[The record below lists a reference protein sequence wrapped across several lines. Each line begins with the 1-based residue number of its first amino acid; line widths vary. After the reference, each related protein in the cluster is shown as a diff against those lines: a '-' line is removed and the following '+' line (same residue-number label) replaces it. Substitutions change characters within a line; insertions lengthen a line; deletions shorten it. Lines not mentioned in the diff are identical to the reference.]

1 MLSEHFRF
9 SDKESHQSSDNIC
22 KLKLQE
28 ETFFF
33 RQNSKQWNLSRNMM
47 ELSLAYS
54 PCPNDTFL
62 FYHLAHG
69 KATDQFRV
77 REELHDVEELN
88 RAAFAGKYQATKL
101 SFAAYFSVMDRYS
114 ILDSGSA
121 LGRNCGPLLV
131 YKKGKNPG
139 NAKGKKILI
148 PGELTTANLL
158 LKLFLKNDFQP
169 TAVRYDKI
177 IPLLLAEEADFG
189 VLIHEERFTYEKQGL
204 VKLQDLG
211 EWWEETTGKHIPLG
225 AIAFRRDLGAPLK
238 ENFDSSLKH
247 SLDLAYK
254 NREETYEYILKHS
267 QDTTRE
273 VVDAHIGLYVNEFT
287 RSLGTDGREAILTL
301 YRKGVDAGFL
311 PAGKEK
317 DLF

>member
-1 MLSEHFRF
+1 
-9 SDKESHQSSDNIC
+9 
-22 KLKLQE
+22 
-28 ETFFF
+28 
-33 RQNSKQWNLSRNMM
+33 M
-47 ELSLAYS
+47 EFSLAYS

-62 FYHLAHG
+62 FYHLVHG
-69 KATDQFRV
+69 KVAERFRV

-88 RAAFAGKYQATKL
+88 RAAFQGKYQVTKL

-131 YKKGKNPG
+131 YKKGNKPG
-139 NAKGKKILI
+139 NPKGKKILI

-158 LKLFLKNDFQP
+158 LKIFLKNDFRA

-177 IPLLLAEEADFG
+177 IPLLLSGESDFG
-189 VLIHEERFTYEKQGL
+189 VLIHEERFTYERQGL
-204 VKLQDLG
+204 SKFQDLG

-225 AIAFRRDLGAPLK
+225 AIAFRRDLEKEWK
-238 ENFDSSLKH
+238 ENFDSSLKL

-254 NREETYEYILKHS
+254 NRETTYEYILKHS

-287 RSLGTDGREAILTL
+287 RSLGSVGRDAIFTL
-301 YRKGVDAGFL
+301 YQKGVDAGFL
-311 PAGKEK
+311 PSGKEK

>member
-1 MLSEHFRF
+1 
-9 SDKESHQSSDNIC
+9 
-22 KLKLQE
+22 
-28 ETFFF
+28 
-33 RQNSKQWNLSRNMM
+33 M
-47 ELSLAYS
+47 EFSLAYS

-69 KATDQFRV
+69 KATDDFQV
-77 REELHDVEELN
+77 KEELHDVEELN
-88 RAAFAGKYQATKL
+88 RAALAAKYQATKL

-131 YKKGKNPG
+131 FKKGNNPG
-139 NAKGKKILI
+139 NPKGKKILI

-169 TAVRYDKI
+169 TAIRYDKI
-177 IPLLLAEEADFG
+177 IPQLLSGEADFG

-204 VKLQDLG
+204 AKFQDLG

-225 AIAFRRDLGAPLK
+225 AIAFRRDLEKEWK

-254 NREETYEYILKHS
+254 NREATYEYILKHS

-287 RSLGTDGREAILTL
+287 RSLGTEGRDAILTL
-301 YRKGVDAGFL
+301 YQKGVEAGFL

-317 DLF
+317 NLF

>member
-1 MLSEHFRF
+1 
-9 SDKESHQSSDNIC
+9 
-22 KLKLQE
+22 
-28 ETFFF
+28 
-33 RQNSKQWNLSRNMM
+33 M
-47 ELSLAYS
+47 EFSLAYS

-62 FYHLAHG
+62 FYHLVHG
-69 KATDQFRV
+69 KAAERFRV

-88 RAAFAGKYQATKL
+88 RAAFQGKYQATKL

-139 NAKGKKILI
+139 NPKGKKILI

-158 LKLFLKNDFQP
+158 LKIFLKNDFQT

-177 IPLLLAEEADFG
+177 IPLLLSGESDFG
-189 VLIHEERFTYEKQGL
+189 VLIHEERFTYERQGL
-204 VKLQDLG
+204 SKFQDLG

-225 AIAFRRDLGAPLK
+225 AIAFRRDLEEEWR
-238 ENFDSSLKH
+238 ENFDSSLKL
-247 SLDLAYK
+247 SLDLATE
-254 NREETYEYILKHS
+254 NRETTYEYILKHS

-287 RSLGTDGREAILTL
+287 RSLGSEGRDAIFTL
-301 YRKGVDAGFL
+301 YQKGVEAGFL
-311 PAGKEK
+311 PPGKEK
-317 DLF
+317 NLF

>member
-1 MLSEHFRF
+1 
-9 SDKESHQSSDNIC
+9 
-22 KLKLQE
+22 
-28 ETFFF
+28 
-33 RQNSKQWNLSRNMM
+33 M

-62 FYHLAHG
+62 FYHLVHG
-69 KATDQFRV
+69 DAADKFRI

-88 RAAFAGKYQATKL
+88 RAALRGNYQVTKL

-131 YKKGKNPG
+131 HKKGKNPG
-139 NAKGKKILI
+139 AGAKGKKILI

-158 LKLFLKNDFQP
+158 LKLFLKNDYEPQ
-169 TAVRYDKI
+169 AIRYDKI
-177 IPLLLAEEADFG
+177 IPLLLSGEADFG
-189 VLIHEERFTYEKQGL
+189 VLIHEERFTYERQGL
-204 VKLQDLG
+204 VKLKDLG

-225 AIAFRRDLGAPLK
+225 AIAFRRDLGEDLK
-238 ENFDSSLKH
+238 SNFDLSLKK
-247 SLDLAYK
+247 SLESGYR
-254 NREETYEYILKHS
+254 NREETYRYILQHS

-273 VVDAHIGLYVNEFT
+273 VVDAHIELYVNEFT
-287 RSLGTDGREAILTL
+287 RSLGEEGRDAILTL
-301 YRKGVDAGFL
+301 YQKGVQAGFL

-317 DLF
+317 SLF